1 MGKKAENNSKEKEL
15 KPTNIR
21 PTINSDNIVDFNGS
35 YGEMVVYH
43 ALRNANLP
51 PKYTVFYSLQWS
63 SGKYINDPRQI
74 YETDFVILHKEYGML
89 VIEVKSDRLM
99 KKNGKFY
106 PVDSHNNIKKDSE
119 GNDREAMDPMKQ
131 AIGSQQY
138 FIRQLSQTLEGFEDQ
153 NCIVEPAVWLTSA
166 ESINDE
172 DLPGN
177 WRGRIL
183 FRDALKDPRKYIEEI
198 FRGLK
203 SKEGTYLDDNGYEK
217 IVEKLSGDF
226 RIMPSLNTEN
236 EEFVR
241 LTAEQYL
248 VLDYMKNFREVKI
261 QGAAGTGKTWI
272 AIEKARRL
280 AKTLSEDEK
289 VLFLCYNTI
298 LKDSLFDL
306 KKIGVDEK
314 IDIYNI
320 DSFLRYV
327 VPKDSKNNVDW
338 NRGKWRKQYKHFI
351 IDEAQDQADS
361 VVRNLRELAKE
372 RNGAFYVFYDENQF
386 VQGKPDDYPVWLKSK
401 ENSVE
406 LTINCRNTRCIAGT
420 SVKLVNIEQT
430 VKGPEG
436 RIPEFFICSSNND
449 AREQIVRLLDKYT
462 SEPCNCKP
470 GDICILSLK
479 PYDDKTSVMSQY
491 QNHDGKLGRYN
502 VTSDTEKKG
511 SVLFT
516 TVRKFK
522 GLEASV
528 VIMVD
533 AVPKIFTAEAFDNYK
548 VDPVRQR
555 SLFYVGAS
563 RARNCLDVVFVG
575 EEENDV
581 AGFANSLC
589 DPKEMTQA
597 AADQEKGI
605 KLIEEKLAVKCKI
618 FQPEKQSDKR

>member
-1 MGKKAENNSKEKEL
+1 MSNKNRNAENNSKEREL
-15 KPTNIR
+15 KPTDIR
-21 PTINSDNIVDFNGS
+21 PTINSDNIIDFNGS
-35 YGEMVVYH
+35 YGEMEVYH
-43 ALRNANLP
+43 ALRNANLS

-63 SGKYINDPRQI
+63 GQKHKNDPSQI
-74 YETDFVILHKEYGML
+74 YEADFVILHKNYGML

-99 KKNGKFY
+99 KQGGKFY
-106 PVDSHNNIKKDSE
+106 PVGSDNSIKTDSE
-119 GNDREAMDPMKQ
+119 GNLREEVDPIQQ
-131 AIGSQQY
+131 AQRSQQY
-138 FIRQLSQTLEGFEDQ
+138 FINQLSQTLKNFKGQ
-153 NCIVEPAVWLTSA
+153 KCWVEAAAWLTSM

-172 DLPGN
+172 DMPDN
-177 WRGRIL
+177 WKGRIL
-183 FRDALKDPRKYIEEI
+183 FKDALEDPKKYIEEM
-198 FRGLK
+198 FRGLN
-203 SKEGTYLDDNGYEK
+203 SKAGTYLDDNGYEK
-217 IVEKLSGDF
+217 IVETLSGDF

-261 QGAAGTGKTWI
+261 QGTAGTGKTWI

-298 LKDSLFDL
+298 LKDSLCDL
-306 KKIGVDEK
+306 KKKGVDEK

-320 DSFLRYV
+320 NSFLHQV
-327 VPKDSKNNVDW
+327 APKDSKNNIDW
-338 NRGKWRKQYKHFI
+338 NHENWSDPYKHFI
-351 IDEAQDQADS
+351 IDEAQDQDDI
-361 VVRNLRELAKE
+361 VVNNLRELAKE
-372 RNGAFYVFYDENQF
+372 RNGAFYVFYDANQF

-462 SEPCNCKP
+462 SEPYNCKP

-479 PYDDKTSVMSQY
+479 PYDDKTSVMY
-491 QNHDGKLGRYN
+491 QNHNGKLGRYN
-502 VTSDTEKKG
+502 VTSDTGKKDR
-511 SVLFT
+511 VLFT

-528 VIMVD
+528 VIIVD
-533 AVPKIFTAEAFDNYK
+533 AVPKIFTAEAFGDDYT

-581 AGFANSLC
+581 VKFANSLC
-589 DPKEMTQA
+589 DPKETTQA
-597 AADQEKGI
+597 ASDQEEGI
-605 KLIEEKLAVKCKI
+605 KLIEEKLAVKCEI
-618 FQPEKQSDKR
+618 FQP